1 MGRELEN
8 GMVSGAYTCGID
20 FYDFGSNEYFD
31 YDAEDEEL
39 EDDEDDD
46 EDE

>member
-1 MGRELEN
+1 MRELEN

-20 FYDFGSNEYFD
+20 YYHLGADEYPD
-31 YDAEDEEL
+31 YDDEDEM
-39 EDDEDDD
+39 EDEEDDD

>member
-20 FYDFGSNEYFD
+20 YYNLGGDCPD
-31 YDAEDEEL
+31 YDEYEMEDE
-39 EDDEDDD
+39 EDDD